1 MSVDWKS
8 LGEILDAIL
17 YQMEKKKE
25 ENERSRGRWQAMRKK
40 MRRQNEKVK
49 QSAKMGVYGC

>member
-8 LGEILDAIL
+8 LDEILDAIL

-25 ENERSRGRWQAMRKK
+25 ENEWSRGRWQAMRKK
-40 MRRQNEKVK
+40 MRRQNEEVK